1 MLRSMREMAG
11 ILVLLGAV
19 VALAAFVVNSSVSAK
34 DNLKEGARR
43 IAKKAG
49 DALDSDVL
57 REKIKT
63 EPAPSEPAEVDPAP
77 RAIDPAAKALKSG
90 PERAKPVEKAGAP
103 KMDDIDRMLEEM
115 LESGEAREQKREKVE
130 AKKEAPA
137 KASDLTR
144 PAEIAPPKA
153 SPAKPP
159 MPGRR
164 SAPPARSNGYYVVR
178 RGDTLYRIAVDYYG
192 DGKMWKAIARA
203 NGIKDPSK
211 IPVGARLNL
220 PARAVQPGK

>member
-63 EPAPSEPAEVDPAP
+63 EPAPAAPAEPAP

-90 PERAKPVEKAGAP
+90 PEKAAP
-103 KMDDIDRMLEEM
+103 AGKGKGPEMDDIDRMLEEM
-115 LESGEAREQKREKVE
+115 LESGEAKEQKREKVE

-211 IPVGARLNL
+211 IPVGARLSL